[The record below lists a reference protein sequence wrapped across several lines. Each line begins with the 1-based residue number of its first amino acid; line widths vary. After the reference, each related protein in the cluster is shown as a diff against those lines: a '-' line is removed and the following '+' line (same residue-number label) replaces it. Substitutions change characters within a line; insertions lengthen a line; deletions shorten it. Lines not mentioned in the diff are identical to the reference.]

1 MEQLK
6 QHMWLAATLA
16 MSLPLSLSAAA
27 DGNNADGNKPNP
39 TLESVQRALLNRISE
54 LEGKINVLDGKVNTL
69 TTVAAKRGVATLQIV
84 PRASGK
90 VSNSNHYF
98 SPRYFVMG
106 STIKGFHDTV
116 AFGTEIFPTNSNNH
130 TLPEGSYMFELQ
142 QPRPP
147 DTSPPSGAVRGERNV
162 RQRGDRD
169 GVTLDDGPLSPL
181 GIPEAGL
188 LSKPEKPQKKV
199 GNRARS
205 WWDDVERWRYDEEA
219 RPDLRGRDFG
229 DADLGF
235 VDLANADL
243 RRADLEDANLNR
255 ANLSGANLQEAVIK
269 RTYLYGT
276 VMRNAVLRGT
286 EIGPANISAADLQ
299 EADLRDLRISCRNCS
314 TQSLLMSSNF
324 NGADLRK
331 AHLGASNIHRS
342 AFDGADLRGAN
353 LAETEGVP
361 RSLRGALYNRHTRL
375 PEHIDPEKW
384 GMIYVAD
391 DDPAS

>member
-1 MEQLK
+1 MTKWQAALAFVFLIAAGFFWLVRPVDESAGSSAAAPAA
-6 QHMWLAATLA
+6 HSLAATELGAPPARLQGVLA
-16 MSLPLSLSAAA
+16 
-27 DGNNADGNKPNP
+27 
-39 TLESVQRALLNRISE
+39 
-54 LEGKINVLDGKVNTL
+54 
-69 TTVAAKRGVATLQIV
+69 
-84 PRASGK
+84 
-90 VSNSNHYF
+90 
-98 SPRYFVMG
+98 
-106 STIKGFHDTV
+106 
-116 AFGTEIFPTNSNNH
+116 
-130 TLPEGSYMFELQ
+130 
-142 QPRPP
+142 
-147 DTSPPSGAVRGERNV
+147 DTSPPSGAVRDERFV
-162 RQRGDRD
+162 RQPGDRD

-181 GIPEAGL
+181 GIPDAGL
-188 LSKPEKPQKKV
+188 LSKPEKSEKKV
-199 GNRARS
+199 ENRARS
-205 WWDDVERWRYDEEA
+205 WWDDVERWRYAEEA
-219 RPDLRGRDFG
+219 RPDLRGRDFR

-286 EIGPANISAADLQ
+286 EIGPANISVADLQ
-299 EADLRDLRISCRNCS
+299 EADLRDLHIGCRNCS

-361 RSLRGALYNRHTRL
+361 RSLRGALYNRHTQL

-384 GMIYVAD
+384 GMIYVPD

>member
-1 MEQLK
+1 MTKWQAALAFVFLIAAGFFWLVRPVDESAGSPAVATPAA
-6 QHMWLAATLA
+6 HSLAATELGAPPARLQDVLA
-16 MSLPLSLSAAA
+16 
-27 DGNNADGNKPNP
+27 
-39 TLESVQRALLNRISE
+39 
-54 LEGKINVLDGKVNTL
+54 
-69 TTVAAKRGVATLQIV
+69 
-84 PRASGK
+84 
-90 VSNSNHYF
+90 
-98 SPRYFVMG
+98 
-106 STIKGFHDTV
+106 
-116 AFGTEIFPTNSNNH
+116 
-130 TLPEGSYMFELQ
+130 
-142 QPRPP
+142 

-205 WWDDVERWRYDEEA
+205 WWDDVERWRYAEEA

-299 EADLRDLRISCRNCS
+299 EADLRDLRIGCRNCS

-324 NGADLRK
+324 NGADLRR

-384 GMIYVAD
+384 GMIYVPD
-391 DDPAS
+391 DAAT